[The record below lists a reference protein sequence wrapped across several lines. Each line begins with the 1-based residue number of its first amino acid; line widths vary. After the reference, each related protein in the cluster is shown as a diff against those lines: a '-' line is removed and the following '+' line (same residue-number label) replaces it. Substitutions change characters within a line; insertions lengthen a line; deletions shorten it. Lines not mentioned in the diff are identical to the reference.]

1 MTAPELIELSLF
13 ATRIGTTLSDQLSNR
28 IAAFCRLSE
37 PTPQAFERCQAG
49 FQQQPIVLD
58 ASNEGVALAEAELFT
73 LLRRN
78 HDASLFTDF
87 HFCHQDLNVA
97 EVK

>member
-13 ATRIGTTLSDQLSNR
+13 ATRFRTPLSNQFRNR
-28 IAAFCRLSE
+28 IAAFCCLSE
-37 PTPQAFERCQAG
+37 STPKTFERSQAG

-58 ASNEGVALAEAELFT
+58 ASNEGVALTEAELFA
-73 LLRRN
+73 LPRRN
-78 HDASLFTDF
+78 HDAPLFTDP